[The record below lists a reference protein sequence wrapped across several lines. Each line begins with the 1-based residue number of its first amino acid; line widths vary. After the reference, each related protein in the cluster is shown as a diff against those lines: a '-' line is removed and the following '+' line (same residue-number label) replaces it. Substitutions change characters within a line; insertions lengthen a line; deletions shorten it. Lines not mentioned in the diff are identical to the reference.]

1 VSTAFHLLSD
11 EEVRQIRL
19 IIETLEH
26 STFDFLQLEFGGVK
40 LTLGRGQSLP
50 ADLKTPSVPAEAA
63 VAALKPTATTDSALV
78 AAPGPPAATSDDACS
93 ASAATVTIEAPLLGR
108 FYAAPEP
115 GASPFVSLGSAVKE
129 ATTVGLI
136 EVMKTFNAIPAGV
149 SGVIIEICVQD
160 AQFIEYGQALFRVR
174 PAKTA

>member
-26 STFDFLQLEFGGVK
+26 STFDFLQLEFG
-40 LTLGRGQSLP
+40 
-50 ADLKTPSVPAEAA
+50 
-63 VAALKPTATTDSALV
+63 
-78 AAPGPPAATSDDACS
+78 
-93 ASAATVTIEAPLLGR
+93 
-108 FYAAPEP
+108 
-115 GASPFVSLGSAVKE
+115 
-129 ATTVGLI
+129 
-136 EVMKTFNAIPAGV
+136 